1 MTLTRFESGFLPRF
15 LGTWVIA
22 ALSLLATAFLI
33 PGISLTSL
41 VAAAIGALVLGLINA
56 VVRPLILLL
65 TLPLTILSLGLFLF
79 IVNAIS
85 FSMVAYFTPG
95 FTINTFW
102 DAIFGSIIL
111 SIVSGIL
118 NQFIGLDND

>member
-15 LGTWVIA
+15 FGTWVIA

-56 VVRPLILLL
+56 VVRPLILLF
-65 TLPLTILSLGLFLF
+65 TLPLTILSLCLFLF

>member
-15 LGTWVIA
+15 FGTWVIA
-22 ALSLLATAFLI
+22 ALSLLATAFFI